1 MATQQVAAGRQRR
14 TEAPKGLDMVLY
26 RITKALSTPAPYL
39 TAAGV
44 ALWLFTYW
52 ILCEGLEIW
61 RFNKLPGP
69 VAISKDWFSPE
80 PFQGISIFTQEYYE
94 HIYVSCQRIAIAFAI
109 ATGVGVPLGLF
120 MGWS

>member
-14 TEAPKGLDMVLY
+14 TEAPKGLDMVQY
-26 RITKALSTPAPYL
+26 RIAKALSTPAPYL

-44 ALWLFTYW
+44 GLWLFSYW
-52 ILCEGLEIW
+52 LLCEGLEIW

-80 PFQGISIFTQEYYE
+80 PFQGISIFTYEYYE

-109 ATGVGVPLGLF
+109 ATGCLLYTSP
-120 MGWS
+120 SPRDS